1 MSDAPK
7 GLLST
12 RGLSLAFGGVI
23 AADAIDFDL
32 MPGERLAVVGQN
44 GAGKTTF
51 INICTGYLKADAG
64 HVFFDGKDVT
74 GQTPRAITRLGVGRS
89 FQLPQ
94 VFTEHTVRECLL
106 IAASAVHRHTSAPT
120 LAALAAP
127 RGGWSA
133 LGAARRRTG
142 WWKPLSQAID
152 SRPVDATLELLQLGS
167 RANDL
172 AGTLPEGQRKL
183 LDVAMALVLEPK
195 LMIMDE
201 PTSGVSSD
209 EKHGLMAVVMKA
221 LDERKVTSI
230 FVEHDIDIVRRYATR
245 LAAWIAGKV
254 AADGKPDEVLR
265 DPLVVKNV
273 IGE

>member
-1 MSDAPK
+1 MIDKPQ

-12 RGLSLAFGGVI
+12 RGLSLAFGNVI

-32 MPGERLAVVGQN
+32 ALGERLAVVGQN

-64 HVFFDGKDVT
+64 QVFFDGKEVT
-74 GQTPRAITRLGVGRS
+74 GQSPRAITRLGVGRS

-94 VFTEHTVRECLL
+94 VFGEHTVRECLL
-106 IAASAVHRHTSAPT
+106 IAASSVQRHAGLWRPLANAVNT
-120 LAALAAP
+120 
-127 RGGWSA
+127 
-133 LGAARRRTG
+133 
-142 WWKPLSQAID
+142 D
-152 SRPVDATLELLQLGS
+152 EVDATIELLQLQD
-167 RANDL
+167 RAGDL
-172 AGTLPEGQRKL
+172 AGALPEGQRKL
-183 LDVAMALVLEPK
+183 LDVAMALVLRPK

-209 EKHGLMAVVMKA
+209 EKHGLMAVLMKA

-245 LAAWIAGKV
+245 LAAWIAGKI
-254 AADGKPDEVLR
+254 AADGAPEEVLR
-265 DPLVVKNV
+265 DPLVIKNV

>member
-1 MSDAPK
+1 MSADPK

-12 RGLSLAFGGVI
+12 RGLSLRFGGVV

-32 MPGERLAVVGQN
+32 MAGERLAVVGQN

-51 INICTGYLKADAG
+51 INICTGYLKPTSG
-64 HVFFDGKDVT
+64 RVYFDGHEVT
-74 GQTPRAITRLGVGRS
+74 GRSPRAITRRGLGRS

-94 VFTEHTVRECLL
+94 VFTEHTVRQCLL
-106 IAASAVHRHTSAPT
+106 LAASAVERRPGLWRP
-120 LAALAAP
+120 LA
-127 RGGWSA
+127 
-133 LGAARRRTG
+133 
-142 WWKPLSQAID
+142 QAVD
-152 SRPVDATLELLQLGS
+152 ADEVDATLELLQLHR

-172 AGTLPEGQRKL
+172 SGALPEGQRKL
-183 LDVAMALVLEPK
+183 LDVAMALVLRPK

-209 EKHGLMAVVMKA
+209 EKHPLMAVLMRA

-254 AADGKPDEVLR
+254 AADGKPEDVLR
-265 DPLVVKNV
+265 DPVVLKNV

>member
-1 MSDAPK
+1 MSTTQA
-7 GLLST
+7 LLST

-23 AADAIDFDL
+23 AADSIDFDL

-51 INICTGYLKADAG
+51 LNICTGFLTPDSGK
-64 HVFFDGKDVT
+64 VFFDGTEVT
-74 GQTPRAITRLGVGRS
+74 GNTPRSITRRGVGRS

-94 VFTEHTVRECLL
+94 VFTEHTVRECLML
-106 IAASAVHRHTSAPT
+106 AASAVKQKHGFLLPMERAV
-120 LAALAAP
+120 
-127 RGGWSA
+127 
-133 LGAARRRTG
+133 
-142 WWKPLSQAID
+142 D
-152 SRPVDATLELLQLGS
+152 SREVDETLELLQLTP
-167 RANDL
+167 RANDT
-172 AGTLPEGQRKL
+172 AGSLPEGQRKL
-183 LDVAMALVLEPK
+183 LDVAMALVLRPK

-209 EKHGLMAVVMKA
+209 EKHELMAVLMHA
-221 LDERKVTSI
+221 LDERRVTSI

-254 AADGKPDEVLR
+254 AADGPPDVVLN
-265 DPLVVKNV
+265 DPVVIKNV

>member
-1 MSDAPK
+1 MNKVPT

-12 RGLSLAFGGVI
+12 RGLSLAFGGVV

-32 MPGERLAVVGQN
+32 TPGERLAVVGQN

-64 HVFFDGKDVT
+64 QVFFDGAEVT
-74 GQTPRAITRLGVGRS
+74 GQSPRAITRLGVGRS

-94 VFTEHTVRECLL
+94 VFGEHTVRECLL
-106 IAASAVHRHTSAPT
+106 IAASSVQRRAGLWRP
-120 LAALAAP
+120 LAAAVNA
-127 RGGWSA
+127 
-133 LGAARRRTG
+133 
-142 WWKPLSQAID
+142 D
-152 SRPVDATLELLQLGS
+152 EVDATIELLQLQD
-167 RANDL
+167 RAGDL

-183 LDVAMALVLEPK
+183 LDVAMALVLRPK

-201 PTSGVSSD
+201 PTSGVSTD
-209 EKHGLMAVVMKA
+209 EKHGLMAVLMKA

-245 LAAWIAGKV
+245 LAAWIAGRI
-254 AADGKPDEVLR
+254 AADGAPEEVLR
-265 DPLVVKNV
+265 DPLVIKNV

>member
-1 MSDAPK
+1 MSAAPK

-12 RGLSLAFGGVI
+12 RGLSLSFGAVV
-23 AADAIDFDL
+23 AAEAIDFDL

-51 INICTGYLKADAG
+51 LNICTGYLKPTSG
-64 HVFFDGKDVT
+64 QVFFNGTEVT
-74 GQTPRAITRLGVGRS
+74 GHSPRSIARRGVGRS

-94 VFTEHTVRECLL
+94 VFTEHTVRECLML
-106 IAASAVHRHTSAPT
+106 AASAVKQRHGLWLPLDKAVD
-120 LAALAAP
+120 AAE
-127 RGGWSA
+127 
-133 LGAARRRTG
+133 
-142 WWKPLSQAID
+142 
-152 SRPVDATLELLQLGS
+152 VDATLELLQLGP

-172 AGTLPEGQRKL
+172 AGALPEGQRKL
-183 LDVAMALVLEPK
+183 LDVAMALVLRPK

-209 EKHGLMAVVMKA
+209 EKHGLMEVVMRA
-221 LDERKVTSI
+221 LDERQVTSI

-245 LAAWIAGKV
+245 LAAWIAGKI
-254 AADGKPDEVLR
+254 AADGTPDEVLR
-265 DPLVVKNV
+265 DPVVIKNV

>member
-1 MSDAPK
+1 VSVAPR

-12 RGLSLAFGGVI
+12 RGLSLSFGAVV
-23 AADAIDFDL
+23 AAVAIDFDL

-51 INICTGYLKADAG
+51 INICTGYLKPTSG
-64 HVFFDGKDVT
+64 QVFFDAAEVT
-74 GQTPRAITRLGVGRS
+74 GHSPRSIARRGVGRS
-89 FQLPQ
+89 FQMPQ
-94 VFTEHTVRECLL
+94 VFTEHTVRECLML
-106 IAASAVHRHTSAPT
+106 AASAVQQRHGLWLP
-120 LAALAAP
+120 LAAAVDAAE
-127 RGGWSA
+127 
-133 LGAARRRTG
+133 
-142 WWKPLSQAID
+142 
-152 SRPVDATLELLQLGS
+152 VDATLELLQLGP
-167 RANDL
+167 RAHHL

-183 LDVAMALVLEPK
+183 LDVAMALVLRPK

-209 EKHGLMAVVMKA
+209 EKHGLMAVLMRA

-245 LAAWIAGKV
+245 LAAWIAGKI
-254 AADGKPDEVLR
+254 AADGAPDEVLR
-265 DPLVVKNV
+265 DPVVIKNV